1 MIAVAAWDALAV
13 YISYNLTFL
22 FRIGRWEGISLGL
35 SVALTTWLIVSYLV
49 GRYSPRSDRS
59 REKEYI
65 SGVLIAAS
73 AVVAVFVGHSWIYQ
87 VADAQT
93 RFRGFLIP
101 SVLGSCALSTIGQ
114 AVKASIETKKKT
126 WLILASGRE
135 AEAVARELRSESRS
149 LDARNTLTNTEMEWE
164 TVHEQS
170 EGRKGIAVGTLKDD
184 IGKSTQRLLQLREQ
198 GECIIPLMS
207 WCERELQRI
216 PPELV
221 HPEWLIQAEGFGLRP
236 GSMSWRLKRFGDIA
250 GALALITATS
260 PLFLLGCL
268 AVWVEDK
275 GPVLYSQIRSGLYG
289 RPIRIWKIRSMKVDA
304 ETGGPQ
310 WSSKGDAR
318 VTRVGRVIRATRIDE
333 LPQLLNV
340 VSGELSLIGPRPER
354 PEIEV
359 ELEKVIPNYRIRHW
373 IRPGLSGWA
382 QVCYRYGAST
392 EDSRA
397 KLSYDL
403 YYLRNAS
410 VFLDILIT
418 IKTIRMVL
426 KGEGA
431 APSGG

>member
-1 MIAVAAWDALAV
+1 VAAWDALAV

-22 FRIGRWEGISLGL
+22 FRIGRWEGMSLGL

-49 GRYSPRSDRS
+49 GQYSPRSGSNKD
-59 REKEYI
+59 KVYI
-65 SGVLIAAS
+65 GGVLLAAS

-101 SVLGSCALSTIGQ
+101 TVLGSCALSSIGQ
-114 AVKASIETKKKT
+114 TVKASIDTKKKT

-149 LDARNTLTNTEMEWE
+149 QESRNTLANSELEWE
-164 TVHEQS
+164 TVHEQLD
-170 EGRKGIAVGTLKDD
+170 GRKGIAVGTLKGD
-184 IGKSTQRLLQLREQ
+184 IEGSTQRLLQLREQ

-236 GSMSWRLKRFGDIA
+236 GSMSWRLKRFADIA

-260 PLFLLGCL
+260 PLVLLGCI
-268 AVWVEDK
+268 AVWAEDK

-304 ETGGPQ
+304 ETRGPQ

-431 APSGG
+431 APSAG

>member
-1 MIAVAAWDALAV
+1 MAAWDALAV

-22 FRIGRWEGISLGL
+22 FRIGRWEGMSLGL

-49 GRYSPRSDRS
+49 GQYSPRSGSSGD
-59 REKEYI
+59 KVYI
-65 SGVLIAAS
+65 SGVFLAAS

-101 SVLGSCALSTIGQ
+101 TVFGSCALSTIGQ
-114 AVKASIETKKKT
+114 AVKTSIEAKKKT

-135 AEAVARELRSESRS
+135 AEAVARELSSESRS
-149 LDARNTLTNTEMEWE
+149 EESRNTLVNSELAWE
-164 TVHEQS
+164 TVHKQS
-170 EGRKGIAVGTLKDD
+170 DGRKGIAVGTLKGD
-184 IGKSTQRLLQLREQ
+184 IEGSTQRLLQLREQ

-236 GSMSWRLKRFGDIA
+236 GSMSWRLKRFADIA

-260 PLFLLGCL
+260 PLVLLGCV

-431 APSGG
+431 APSAG